1 MGGGKFMIKLAA
13 FADESD
19 KNLDCQIAALKRNG
33 LSYIELRGIY
43 DKNIL
48 DVTLE
53 EAEEYAKTL
62 SDAGIKVWSMGSPI
76 GKIKLDDYNDE
87 YKEKVRHMAKL
98 ARIFGTDKIRSFSFY
113 EAYGRD
119 EEVYAALNEMQSIAE
134 SEGACLYHENEK
146 GIYGDTAERVLNLI
160 ENVKGMKF
168 VYDPA
173 NFLMIGEDA
182 DKTLDALHGKT
193 DYFHIKD
200 VIAETK
206 QIVPAGY
213 GDGKIHELVSRITDD
228 KVLTLEPHL
237 KMFVGYA
244 NIDTEEMKN
253 KFSFKDNNEA
263 FDAAV
268 NALKAVLAAEGY
280 KETDGG
286 FTK

>member
-1 MGGGKFMIKLAA
+1 MLC
-13 FADESD
+13 
-19 KNLDCQIAALKRNG
+19 LHL
-33 LSYIELRGIY
+33 
-43 DKNIL
+43 
-48 DVTLE
+48 
-53 EAEEYAKTL
+53 
-62 SDAGIKVWSMGSPI
+62 
-76 GKIKLDDYNDE
+76 
-87 YKEKVRHMAKL
+87 AKL

-119 EEVYAALNEMQSIAE
+119 EEVFAALREMQSIAE

-146 GIYGDTAERVLNLI
+146 GIFGDTAERVLKLV

-182 DKTLDALHGKT
+182 DMTLDALHSKT

-213 GDGKIHELVSRITDD
+213 GDGKIGELVARITDD

-237 KMFVGYA
+237 KMFIGYA
-244 NIDTEEMKN
+244 SFDTEEMKN

-268 NALKAVLAAEGY
+268 NALKAILAAEGY

-286 FTK
+286 FAK

>member
-13 FADESD
+13 FADEAD
-19 KNLDCQIAALKRNG
+19 KSLEGQIAALKRNG

-146 GIYGDTAERVLNLI
+146 GIFGDTSERVLKLMA
-160 ENVKGMKF
+160 NVKGMKF

-182 DKTLDALHGKT
+182 DMTLDALHGKT

-213 GDGKIHELVSRITDD
+213 GDGKISELVARITDD

-237 KMFVGYA
+237 KMFIGYA
-244 NIDTEEMKN
+244 SFDTEEMKN

>member
-1 MGGGKFMIKLAA
+1 MGGGKIMIRLAA
-13 FADESD
+13 FADEAD
-19 KNLDCQIAALKRNG
+19 KTLEGQIAALKRNG
-33 LSYIELRGIY
+33 LEYVELRGIY

-53 EAEEYAKTL
+53 EAEKYAKIL
-62 SDAGIKVWSMGSPI
+62 SDAGIKVWSIGSPI
-76 GKIKLDDYNDE
+76 GKIKLDDYGDD
-87 YKEKVRHMAKL
+87 YKEKVRHIAKL
-98 ARIFGTDKIRSFSFY
+98 AKIFGTDKIRSFSFY

-119 EEVYAALNEMQSIAE
+119 EEVFAALREMQSIAE

-146 GIYGDTAERVLNLI
+146 GIFGDTAEGVLKLV

-182 DKTLDALHGKT
+182 DMTLDALHGKT

-213 GDGKIHELVSRITDD
+213 GDGKIGELVARIKDD

-237 KMFVGYA
+237 KMFIGYA
-244 NIDTEEMKN
+244 SFDTEEMKN

>member
-1 MGGGKFMIKLAA
+1 MIKLAA
-13 FADESD
+13 FADEAD

-33 LSYIELRGIY
+33 LEYVELRGIY

-53 EAEEYAKTL
+53 EAEKYAKTL
-62 SDAGIKVWSMGSPI
+62 ADSGIKVWSIGSPI
-76 GKIKLDDYNDE
+76 GKIKLDEYGDD
-87 YKEKVRHMAKL
+87 YKEKVRHIARLAK
-98 ARIFGTDKIRSFSFY
+98 IFGTDKIRSFSFY

-119 EEVYAALNEMQSIAE
+119 EEVFAALREMQSIAE

-146 GIYGDTAERVLNLI
+146 GIFGDTAEGVLKLMA
-160 ENVKGMKF
+160 NVKGMKF

-182 DKTLDALHGKT
+182 DMTLDTLHEKT

-213 GDGKIHELVSRITDD
+213 GDGKINELVARITDD

-237 KMFVGYA
+237 KMFIGYA
-244 NIDTEEMKN
+244 SFDTEEMKN
-253 KFSFKDNNEA
+253 KFTFKDNNEA